1 MSFNDY
7 KFSPVSLIEMIPIV
21 SQIYMGYIYSHK
33 IFYTLS
39 NYFCWIS
46 YTSKSIFAEF
56 QVLFFVLS
64 EGTFWY

>member
-33 IFYTLS
+33 ISQKLMILSKMTLVVVS
-39 NYFCWIS
+39 PKEMTAGIENVYI
-46 YTSKSIFAEF
+46 
-56 QVLFFVLS
+56 L
-64 EGTFWY
+64 